1 MIEKITLD
9 ELIEEVF
16 QDQLYLLKDS
26 ELTPK
31 ERNEKKEKLK
41 ESILECDSIEN
52 LCASLKKLGYSA
64 DEVNEYLLSFFVES

>member
-26 ELTPK
+26 ELSPK

-52 LCASLKKLGYSA
+52 LCVSLKKLGCSA
-64 DEVNEYLLSFFVES
+64 DEVNEYLMSFFVES